1 MIGYFIL
8 GVCLLGALGLIGK
21 LLLTADPEFL
31 AKALRFSAFGLC
43 AAVALFLL
51 LTGRFALGLPLAFMA
66 AAFLRRWALP
76 RLGPRIGGGARPS
89 TGRSSNVETDYL
101 RMTLDHDSGAMRGD
115 ILRGTFAGR
124 DLNDLTPEQLV
135 ELLAEC
141 RRHDGEAAQVLE
153 AYLDRT
159 QGSDWRRNGDG
170 YGQHHGGHGNA
181 NQHAGRGGM
190 SLAEA
195 CEVLGLEANP
205 SPSEVREAHKRL
217 MLKLHPDKG
226 GSSYLAAKINQA
238 KDLLLGV

>member
-1 MIGYFIL
+1 L
-8 GVCLLGALGLIGK
+8 GVCLLGALALMGK
-21 LLLTADPEFL
+21 LLITADPKFL
-31 AKALRFSAFGLC
+31 AKILRYTAFGLC
-43 AAVALFLL
+43 AAAALFLL

-76 RLGPRIGGGARPS
+76 KLGPRIGGGPGPS

-101 RMTLDHDSGAMRGD
+101 RMTLDHDSGAMRGEV
-115 ILRGTFAGR
+115 LRGSFAGR
-124 DLNDLTPEQLV
+124 DLNGLTLDELI

-141 RRHDGEAAQVLE
+141 QRDDGEAAQVLE

-159 QGSDWRRNGDG
+159 QGSDWRRTAAG
-170 YGQHHGGHGNA
+170 YSQHHGGRGNA
-181 NQHAGRGGM
+181 NRPAGMGSM
-190 SLAEA
+190 TMVEA

-205 SPSEVREAHKRL
+205 SPGEVRAAHKRL